1 MRSYTAC
8 TRWIRSAKA
17 TSRRPARASAWGSRS
32 RPTSVRR
39 GWAASRAAAW
49 PPSPRVASTR
59 TAGRSRRAGS
69 RSSATRGRRT
79 GTCLAPAGPPAAS
92 ASGCCPTAHLP
103 PRAVPE
109 RPPTTTGV
117 VPRRDFFQSRPRPR
131 QDGAQ
136 LPRPLPSPPGR
147 ATAAHPPGGRAG
159 TTTNLA
165 PGKVCQG
172 RRALSHGIREGARAV
187 WSSPRRPAGSR
198 RGRGVPPPEPWRT
211 RPHALPGSAARA
223 ARPRSRRG

>member
-8 TRWIRSAKA
+8 TRWIRSEKA

-32 RPTSVRR
+32 RPTSVSR

-109 RPPTTTGV
+109 CPRRAPGV
-117 VPRRDFFQSRPRPR
+117 VSRRDRSDRPA
-131 QDGAQ
+131 DGAHC
-136 LPRPLPSPPGR
+136 PVRCAAAGR

-159 TTTNLA
+159 TTANLA

-187 WSSPRRPAGSR
+187 WSSPPRPAGSR

-211 RPHALPGSAARA
+211 RPRALPGSAARA